1 VTFIGHHARGWSLQ
15 NDRRVNVDYQLPE
28 TSFAGSMLRWIVPN
42 LPLAAGYKIT
52 LSTFSIWKNSED
64 KGVLTVTGAE
74 TVEVGDKKYDT
85 WLLQSSSGVRTWV
98 EKSTG
103 RVVQVFTPDT
113 GRGYW
118 LVKR

>member
-1 VTFIGHHARGWSLQ
+1 
-15 NDRRVNVDYQLPE
+15 
-28 TSFAGSMLRWIVPN
+28 MLRWIVPN

-74 TVEVGDKKYDT
+74 AVEIGGKKYDT